1 MKMRISL
8 QNFKKIKNISQLLIS
23 SGPFKQ
29 NMDNVLLICKDGFLT
44 VYALDQLMHVKA
56 IICEDDENLKI
67 IQEGKIFVNAKTL
80 TSLIDNL
87 KDKTVEIFKT
97 ENNTFQISCGSF
109 VCDLTTTNQLNFY
122 FDDFDT
128 KEYLKIVLKHDMLKE
143 IYNRFKDFVKAT
155 TDVLTNNANNG
166 ITAINLKNTNK
177 VLNVCSTDSF
187 SVVWAHFDN
196 ENPDFELNILP
207 STLGKILSLIKAD
220 EEKLE
225 FYVTDKN
232 IIFKSLFLTLRSRL
246 IEGKFPSIIHWFNS
260 NVDHEIVVVKND
272 LIDAIDRSALLSDSF
287 PKIIQIELLKN
298 KMIIENKGGQ
308 RGSSKEELE
317 IINNKKST
325 LKIAFNSQKLKMILK
340 NINDSHLVL
349 KFTTDVKPVIVK
361 ALKDEV
367 NYQQII
373 LPTRNF

>member
-8 QNFKKIKNISQLLIS
+8 QNFKKIKNISQLLLS

-56 IICEDDENLKI
+56 MIWEDHENLKI

-196 ENPDFELNILP
+196 ENPDFEFNILP
-207 STLGKILSLIKAD
+207 STLGKILSLIKSD

-232 IIFKSLFLTLRSRL
+232 IIFKSPFLILRSRL

-349 KFTTDVKPVIVK
+349 GFTTDVKPVIVK